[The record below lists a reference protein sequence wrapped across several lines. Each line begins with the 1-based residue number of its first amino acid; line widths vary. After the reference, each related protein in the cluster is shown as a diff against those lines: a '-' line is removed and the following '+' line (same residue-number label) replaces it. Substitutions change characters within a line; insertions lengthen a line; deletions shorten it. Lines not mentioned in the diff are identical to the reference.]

1 MKEINKEI
9 ENRQVILETTSNTSL
24 TRMEVNSHVIEDQ
37 LCVDGNNHTNTIN
50 DKNNNLLNEKPC
62 GYMVTVQPNVE
73 SVNNAGLS
81 SINENTSMCSVYSSV
96 KLAEKKNSVVNENN
110 LRKSNNSMISAL
122 TNSSSSS
129 EGIYE
134 VENNW
139 KQLRKRLN
147 LDESI
152 RAIAETFKRDKGRT
166 LSIIH
171 KDSLENGLTDLKQM
185 YNVSSL
191 KPLIFGMFSFL
202 DEQPAIIT
210 SNLVHRPDKPIFF
223 AHVLLIGIGYSDNLR
238 SQWMSANHP
247 IKYAYVQQNPLM
259 AYSVPDMDRMTV
271 LNHDTNEQVNLSNVV
286 KEIF

>member
-1 MKEINKEI
+1 
-9 ENRQVILETTSNTSL
+9 
-24 TRMEVNSHVIEDQ
+24 MEVNSHVIEDQ

-139 KQLRKRLN
+139 EQLRKRLN

-152 RAIAETFKRDKGRT
+152 RAIAENFKGDRRRT

-191 KPLIFGMFSFL
+191 KPLIFSMVPFI

-210 SNLVHRPDKPIFF
+210 SNLVHRPDKPIFP
-223 AHVLLIGIGYSDNLR
+223 HMYC
-238 SQWMSANHP
+238 
-247 IKYAYVQQNPLM
+247 
-259 AYSVPDMDRMTV
+259 
-271 LNHDTNEQVNLSNVV
+271 
-286 KEIF
+286 